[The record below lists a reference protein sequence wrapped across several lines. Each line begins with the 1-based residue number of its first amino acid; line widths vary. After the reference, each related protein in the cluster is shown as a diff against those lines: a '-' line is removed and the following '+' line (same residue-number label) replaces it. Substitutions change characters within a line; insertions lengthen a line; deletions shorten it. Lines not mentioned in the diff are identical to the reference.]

1 MAEYQAAAQLSRA
14 RVLVTLLLAAAS
26 VSVLAALAD
35 WGIERLMFVIEGGGL
50 LSCNFAGVDCGT
62 FLWMVWF
69 LPGGVVAALISAC
82 ATLATLPSQQRF
94 GNAQQKK
101 SQRLLL
107 AAVGPLCA
115 LHLAIALPFCMF
127 FSSAFSP
134 ESIWPI
140 AQLVFQWEVFAP
152 IVVATLVGT
161 LSFWA
166 VLSTPWVVQP
176 RGRAFSQQI

>member
-1 MAEYQAAAQLSRA
+1 M
-14 RVLVTLLLAAAS
+14 
-26 VSVLAALAD
+26 
-35 WGIERLMFVIEGGGL
+35 
-50 LSCNFAGVDCGT
+50 
-62 FLWMVWF
+62 
-69 LPGGVVAALISAC
+69 
-82 ATLATLPSQQRF
+82 
-94 GNAQQKK
+94 
-101 SQRLLL
+101 L

-127 FSSAFSP
+127 FPSAFSP

-166 VLSTPWVVQP
+166 VLSTPWVMQP